1 MRYFFLILPF
11 AFLIFL
17 GAGCTSPKLED
28 PDANRATP
36 VLQDTI
42 PIYNVELG
50 GSNDQ
55 PIELIVEPVEE

>member
-1 MRYFFLILPF
+1 MKYFLLILPF

-17 GAGCTSPKLED
+17 GAGCTSPNLED
-28 PDANRATP
+28 PDKNRVAP
-36 VLQDTI
+36 VLQNTV

-50 GSNDQ
+50 GSNEQ